1 MHFAIEL
8 VLTSNIVFFQNA
20 IGNDHEDD
28 DIDYVQVT
36 SYIRDHDDE
45 DGDGIGDDYVDDII
59 KMVRM
64 MIMEMI
70 MRMSLAM
77 IFVVLASHALFFI
90 FSWMS

>member
-1 MHFAIEL
+1 MHFTIEL
-8 VLTSNIVFFQNA
+8 VLTFNIFFFQNA
-20 IGNDHEDD
+20 IGNEHEDD

-64 MIMEMI
+64 MIM
-70 MRMSLAM
+70 RMSLAM